1 MKIEKWMY
9 KGKEIEVPIID
20 EEEIERNEDFDQDL
34 ENTLELR
41 KELKNIGDINE

>member
-9 KGKEIEVPIID
+9 KGKEIEVPIMD